1 MHTHTHTGEHYTTTE
16 NETLLMQF
24 VTKSLLELGIK
35 PNLKGFTYLKE
46 VIFLHPDIFQKNK
59 RYSYLYSVISEKYG
73 ASALSVERAI
83 RTSIE
88 AVWV

>member
-1 MHTHTHTGEHYTTTE
+1 MNQNTLTPTTE

-35 PNLKGFTYLKE
+35 PNLKEFTYLKE

-59 RYSYLYSVISEKYG
+59 
-73 ASALSVERAI
+73 AI
-83 RTSIE
+83 LLFVFCDFRK
-88 AVWV
+88 VWCFCS

>member
-1 MHTHTHTGEHYTTTE
+1 MKQNTLTPTTE

-35 PNLKGFTYLKE
+35 PNLKEFTYLKE

-73 ASALSVERAI
+73 ASALRVERAI